1 MLPDVIQRICNI
13 CIFNNNNN
21 NNNNN
26 INNNNNY
33 EILATPCPG
42 LV

>member
-13 CIFNNNNN
+13 CIFNN